1 VFEPAS
7 LRRVT
12 DAHPRLP
19 DVALAT
25 LVGTAGM
32 APLLFGRR
40 PDGDRASGADAVAAV
55 AAFLLLSAR
64 RRAPLP
70 VLAPAVL
77 GEVAFTV
84 LASQPSRAL
93 KVTVLLVIYTVAR
106 TVPRRTALIAT
117 AGTALLYAVIAYA
130 MGSPF
135 SPEAGAVFAW
145 TGMFADVG
153 GTVRTWRDY
162 LAAMEERA
170 LRAEAGKEAEARRRV
185 AEERLRIARE
195 LHDVIAH
202 HIALITI
209 QAGVAGHFLRAR
221 PGQADVALGHLRDG
235 GRTVL
240 DERGSLLRVLRQSGD
255 DPDETRPAEPVP
267 GLSRLGGLLESL
279 TAAGLSVRHRQAGR
293 PRPLPTA
300 IDLAAYR
307 VIQEG
312 LTNAHKHGATAEAD
326 LRVEYGPDALR
337 IRITNLLHTGPSP
350 VPAAAGTGH
359 GLTGM
364 RERAHAVGGSFR
376 AGAEPDGRFS
386 ASMCV
391 CRCPKPHHRPAPAR
405 RTGPARPCTRPP
417 LTGGGDDR
425 SRPARR
431 RPGARPRRL
440 PHDHRCGAGPG
451 GRRRGGDG

>member
-1 VFEPAS
+1 MIGPAS

-12 DAHPRLP
+12 SAHPRLL
-19 DVALAT
+19 DAALAT
-25 LVGTAGM
+25 LVGGAGM
-32 APLLFGRR
+32 VPLLFGRW

-55 AAFLLLSAR
+55 AAFLLLLAR

-70 VLAPAVL
+70 VLALTVL

-84 LASQPSRAL
+84 LASQPSRTL
-93 KVTVLLVIYTVAR
+93 KITVLLVIYTVAR
-106 TVPRRTALIAT
+106 TVPRRTALIVT
-117 AGTALLYAVIAYA
+117 TGTALALYAVITYA
-130 MGSPF
+130 MGSAYT
-135 SPEAGAVFAW
+135 PEAGAVFAW
-145 TGMFADVG
+145 TGMFAAVG

-162 LAAMEERA
+162 VAAVEERA
-170 LRAEAGKEAEARRRV
+170 LRAEASKEAEARRRV

-209 QAGVAGHFLRAR
+209 QAGVAGHFLRDR
-221 PGQADVALGHLRDG
+221 PDQADVALGHIRDG

-240 DERGSLLRVLRQSGD
+240 DELGSLLHVLRQSGD
-255 DPDETRPAEPVP
+255 EPDETQPAEPVP
-267 GLSRLGGLLESL
+267 GLARLGGLLESL
-279 TAAGLSVRHRQAGR
+279 TAAGLSVRHRQTGR

-300 IDLAAYR
+300 VDLAAYR

-326 LRVEYGPDALR
+326 LLVGYGPDALR
-337 IRITNLLHTGPSP
+337 VRITNLLHTRPSP

-376 AGAEPDGRFS
+376 AGAEPDGRFRLD
-386 ASMCV
+386 V
-391 CRCPKPHHRPAPAR
+391 
-405 RTGPARPCTRPP
+405 
-417 LTGGGDDR
+417 
-425 SRPARR
+425 
-431 RPGARPRRL
+431 RL
-440 PHDHRCGAGPG
+440 PLPEAAPPAGTDAADGSGTILYPTAAD
-451 GRRRGGDG
+451 GRQG

>member
-1 VFEPAS
+1 MIGPAS

-12 DAHPRLP
+12 SAHPRLL
-19 DVALAT
+19 DAALAT
-25 LVGTAGM
+25 LVGGAGM
-32 APLLFGRR
+32 VPLLFGRW
-40 PDGDRASGADAVAAV
+40 PDGDRASGADAVTAV
-55 AAFLLLSAR
+55 AAFLLLLAR

-70 VLAPAVL
+70 VLALTVL

-93 KVTVLLVIYTVAR
+93 KITVLLVIYTVAR
-106 TVPRRTALIAT
+106 AVPRRTALIAT
-117 AGTALLYAVIAYA
+117 AGTALVLYAVIAYA
-130 MGSPF
+130 MGSAF

-145 TGMFADVG
+145 TGMFAAVG

-162 LAAMEERA
+162 VAAVEERA
-170 LRAEAGKEAEARRRV
+170 LRAEASKEEEARRRV

-209 QAGVAGHFLRAR
+209 QAGVAGHFLRDR
-221 PGQADVALGHLRDG
+221 PDQADVALGHIRDG

-240 DERGSLLRVLRQSGD
+240 DELGSLLHVLRQSGD
-255 DPDETRPAEPVP
+255 ESDETQPTEPVP
-267 GLSRLGGLLESL
+267 GLARLGGLLESL

-300 IDLAAYR
+300 VDLAAYR

-326 LRVEYGPDALR
+326 LLVDYGPDGMR
-337 IRITNLLHTGPSP
+337 IRITNPLHTGPSP

-364 RERAHAVGGSFR
+364 RERAHAVDGSFR
-376 AGAEPDGRFS
+376 AGAEPDGRFRLD
-386 ASMCV
+386 V
-391 CRCPKPHHRPAPAR
+391 RL
-405 RTGPARPCTRPP
+405 P
-417 LTGGGDDR
+417 LTEAAPPAETHPADR
-425 SRPARR
+425 S
-431 RPGARPRRL
+431 GTTL
-440 PHDHRCGAGPG
+440 PETAVH
-451 GRRRGGDG
+451 GRRG

>member
-1 VFEPAS
+1 MIGPAS

-12 DAHPRLP
+12 SAHPRLL
-19 DVALAT
+19 DAALAT
-25 LVGTAGM
+25 LVGGAGM
-32 APLLFGRR
+32 VPLLFGRW

-55 AAFLLLSAR
+55 AAFLLLLAR

-70 VLAPAVL
+70 VLALTVL

-84 LASQPSRAL
+84 LASQPSRTL
-93 KVTVLLVIYTVAR
+93 KITVLLVIYTVAR
-106 TVPRRTALIAT
+106 TVPRRTALIVT
-117 AGTALLYAVIAYA
+117 TGTALALYAVITYA
-130 MGSPF
+130 MGSAYT
-135 SPEAGAVFAW
+135 PEAGAVFAW
-145 TGMFADVG
+145 TGMFAAVG

-162 LAAMEERA
+162 VAAVEERA
-170 LRAEAGKEAEARRRV
+170 LRAEASKEAEARRRV

-209 QAGVAGHFLRAR
+209 QAGVAGHFLRDR
-221 PGQADVALGHLRDG
+221 PDQADVALGHIRDG

-240 DERGSLLRVLRQSGD
+240 DELGSLLHVLRQSGD
-255 DPDETRPAEPVP
+255 EPDETQPAEPVP
-267 GLSRLGGLLESL
+267 GLARLGGLLESL
-279 TAAGLSVRHRQAGR
+279 TAAGLSVRHRQTGR

-300 IDLAAYR
+300 VDLAAYR

-326 LRVEYGPDALR
+326 LLVGYGPDALR
-337 IRITNLLHTGPSP
+337 VRITNLLHTRPSP

-376 AGAEPDGRFS
+376 AGAEPDGRFRLD
-386 ASMCV
+386 V
-391 CRCPKPHHRPAPAR
+391 
-405 RTGPARPCTRPP
+405 
-417 LTGGGDDR
+417 
-425 SRPARR
+425 
-431 RPGARPRRL
+431 RL
-440 PHDHRCGAGPG
+440 PLPEAAPPAGTDASDGSGTILYPTAAD
-451 GRRRGGDG
+451 GRQG

>member
-1 VFEPAS
+1 MV
-7 LRRVT
+7 
-12 DAHPRLP
+12 
-19 DVALAT
+19 
-25 LVGTAGM
+25 
-32 APLLFGRR
+32 PLLFGRW

-55 AAFLLLSAR
+55 AAFLLLLAR

-70 VLAPAVL
+70 VLALTVL

-93 KVTVLLVIYTVAR
+93 KITVLLVIYTVAR
-106 TVPRRTALIAT
+106 TVSRRTALIVT
-117 AGTALLYAVIAYA
+117 AGTALVLYAVITYA
-130 MGSPF
+130 MGSAYT
-135 SPEAGAVFAW
+135 PEAGAVFAW
-145 TGMFADVG
+145 TGIFAAVG

-162 LAAMEERA
+162 VAAVEERA
-170 LRAEAGKEAEARRRV
+170 LRAEASKEAEARRRV

-209 QAGVAGHFLRAR
+209 QAGVAGHFLRDR
-221 PGQADVALGHLRDG
+221 PDQADVALGHIRDG

-240 DERGSLLRVLRQSGD
+240 DELGSLLHVLRQSGD
-255 DPDETRPAEPVP
+255 EPDETQPAEPVP
-267 GLSRLGGLLESL
+267 GLARLGGLLESL
-279 TAAGLSVRHRQAGR
+279 TAAGLSVRHRQTGR

-300 IDLAAYR
+300 VDLAAYR

-326 LRVEYGPDALR
+326 LLVGYGPDALR
-337 IRITNLLHTGPSP
+337 VRITNLLHTRPSP

-376 AGAEPDGRFS
+376 AGAEPDGRFRLD
-386 ASMCV
+386 V
-391 CRCPKPHHRPAPAR
+391 
-405 RTGPARPCTRPP
+405 
-417 LTGGGDDR
+417 
-425 SRPARR
+425 
-431 RPGARPRRL
+431 RL
-440 PHDHRCGAGPG
+440 PLPEAAPPAGADASDGSGATLYPTAAH
-451 GRRRGGDG
+451 GRQG